1 MINRQVVDSM
11 EALCLDCLSVGV
23 PKSEVIDSIMK
34 LANRCLE
41 EELYEYMDTVKAT
54 FYKINKL

>member
-23 PKSEVIDSIMK
+23 PHHEVMESIMK
-34 LANRCLE
+34 LGRRCFGERTL
-41 EELYEYMDTVKAT
+41 
-54 FYKINKL
+54 

>member
-23 PKSEVIDSIMK
+23 PHHEVMESIMK
-34 LANRCLE
+34 LGRRCLE
-41 EELYEYMDTVKAT
+41 KELYEFMPTVHKIHD
-54 FYKINKL
+54 KINKI

>member
-23 PKSEVIDSIMK
+23 PHHEVMESIMK
-34 LANRCLE
+34 LGRRCLE
-41 EELYEYMDTVKAT
+41 EELYEFMPEVHRLHA
-54 FYKINKL
+54 KINKI